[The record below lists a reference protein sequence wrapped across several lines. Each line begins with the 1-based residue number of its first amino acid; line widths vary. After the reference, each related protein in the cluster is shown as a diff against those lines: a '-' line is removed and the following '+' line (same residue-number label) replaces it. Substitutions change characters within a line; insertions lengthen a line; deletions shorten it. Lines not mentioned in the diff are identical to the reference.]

1 VRSLE
6 KLLSKI
12 NRHVDEPREML
23 SESSMLAFTDDSQ
36 LTPIEPSK
44 ESPWERTGDI
54 YKERLERIY
63 EFKNLRTLIY
73 FMNESL
79 KFQEKINHH
88 AMMTINH
95 LLVKIELHTTSLN
108 QVTQQ
113 DLKLSAYFDELYEDT
128 QYFNSVEF

>member
-1 VRSLE
+1 MRSLE

-23 SESSMLAFTDDSQ
+23 SESSMLEFTDDSQ

-44 ESPWERTGDI
+44 DSPWERTGGI

-95 LLVKIELHTTSLN
+95 LKVKVELHTTSLN